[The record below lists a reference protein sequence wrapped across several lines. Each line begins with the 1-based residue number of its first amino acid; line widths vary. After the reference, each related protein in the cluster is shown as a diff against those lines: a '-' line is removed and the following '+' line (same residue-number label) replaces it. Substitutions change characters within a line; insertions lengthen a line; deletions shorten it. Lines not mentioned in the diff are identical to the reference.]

1 MIMVTQEMMN
11 GAMQDHMREAA
22 ELRRQRQALRSR
34 GATTTPRSGR
44 SQKNDRKSPL
54 RSFLARLRMASVP

>member
-34 GATTTPRSGR
+34 GAARTPRDGR
-44 SQKNDRKSPL
+44 SQKGERKSL
-54 RSFLARLRMASVP
+54 LGSFLARLRMASVP